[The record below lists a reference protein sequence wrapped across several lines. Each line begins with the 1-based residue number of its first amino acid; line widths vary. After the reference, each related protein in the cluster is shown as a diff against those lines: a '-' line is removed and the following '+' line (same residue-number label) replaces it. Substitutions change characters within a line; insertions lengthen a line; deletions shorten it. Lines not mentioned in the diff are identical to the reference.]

1 MDRFTEWFVVVRIVS
16 EHHPG
21 MSNLV
26 QAVREVFGPEA
37 FDIINLAAKADAA
50 ANGILRVSAIE
61 QKRFSD
67 LRPGHEDT
75 ARNIAISAFDVALFS
90 KRYEAL
96 YEGLETIVRIFGKRD
111 EFSAALKRLNGR
123 NPQ

>member
-1 MDRFTEWFVVVRIVS
+1 MDRFAEWFVVVRIVRG

-26 QAVREVFGPEA
+26 QAVEEVFGPEA

-50 ANGILRVSAIE
+50 ADGILRVSSIE

-67 LRPGHEDT
+67 LKPGEGES
-75 ARNIAISAFDVALFS
+75 ARNAFNSAFDIALFNQ
-90 KRYEAL
+90 RYEAL
-96 YEGLETIVRIFGKRD
+96 YEGLEAIVRIFGKQD

-123 NPQ
+123 NP